1 MKNLAT
7 HSFTLIELLLY
18 FTVLGIFLFA
28 ALSFAIQILNVSQL
42 TQNRHELQTN
52 AEFITGM
59 IETSIRSAQAVNV
72 EASIFD
78 SDQGV
83 LALTM
88 GTDDLDHS
96 DDLNNLEDSDDSRG
110 PEDFLVIFSYSNGDI
125 LMQEDSN
132 PSIALN
138 SSFVQ
143 VDRLRFHRIEFPKSP
158 EQIVLDIELSTPS
171 ELPNTEASLSLHFST
186 SLRL

>member
-1 MKNLAT
+1 MKKLAT
-7 HSFTLIELLLY
+7 HSFTLIEILLY

-88 GTDDLDHS
+88 GTDDLDH
-96 DDLNNLEDSDDSRG
+96 SDDSRG